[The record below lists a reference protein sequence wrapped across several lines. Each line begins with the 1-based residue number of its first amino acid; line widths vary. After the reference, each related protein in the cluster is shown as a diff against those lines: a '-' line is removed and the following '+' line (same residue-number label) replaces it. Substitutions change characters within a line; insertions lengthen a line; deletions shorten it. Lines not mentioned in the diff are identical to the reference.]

1 MTYGMTSCNGQ
12 AAECSAAVA
21 MAAMTLRTRVRQIR
35 DDLARL
41 KAAQLD
47 CCNCVRRDID
57 DMLTNIK
64 VGADIMRQNYHCAL
78 AYNFQKFSRCKI
90 QSVTLQVSKKE
101 NLYAAHKSST
111 SSK

>member
-1 MTYGMTSCNGQ
+1 MTYDMTSCNGQ

-35 DDLARL
+35 DDLTRL

-57 DMLTNIK
+57 DMLMNIK
-64 VGADIMRQNYHCAL
+64 VDIMS
-78 AYNFQKFSRCKI
+78 QKLPLHSC
-90 QSVTLQVSKKE
+90 L
-101 NLYAAHKSST
+101 
-111 SSK
+111 